1 MNSGTFS
8 LLKQRKFLPIFLTQF
23 FGAFNDNV
31 FKLAMLTLISY
42 HLSISQA
49 QSELYQAIA
58 SALFM
63 LPFFLFSATAGQ
75 LADKYDMAHLT
86 RIIKIFEIILVLI
99 GGAALY
105 FGSIYLLM
113 IMLTGMG
120 IHSTFFGPIKYAILP
135 VQLHKDQLLGATALV
150 EASTFIAILLG
161 TIFGTLSISGVHTQT
176 IYAIA
181 LLGVIAV
188 LGFIAS
194 LFILP
199 TESKVKDLVID
210 WNIIRAT
217 KNIFKEVL
225 TNSKIILVILAIA
238 WFWITSVVI
247 LTKLPDYINYVLH
260 ANNSVFAVFLT
271 LFSIG
276 IALGSLA
283 INRILDGL
291 ITIKYVPHAMLLLSL
306 FAFDLYLATPE
317 SNDLLSLQTI
327 DQFFS
332 QLKHWR
338 IAFDI
343 FFISFSSGLFVVPLY
358 SYLQVVSI
366 NTKRARTIAVNNIVS
381 SFFIVLATILLMV
394 LLHFKVEISLVFAIL
409 SLINCAVAFLFWYLF
424 KPHMFCLTVKH
435 MFDAD
440 L

>member
-1 MNSGTFS
+1 MNSGLFS
-8 LLKQRKFLPIFLTQF
+8 LLKQRTFFPIFMTQF
-23 FGAFNDNV
+23 FGAFNDNA

-49 QSELYQAIA
+49 QSEFYQAMA

-86 RIIKIFEIILVLI
+86 RMIKIFEMILVLI
-99 GGAALY
+99 GGSALY

-113 IMLTGMG
+113 AMLTGMG

-135 VQLHKDQLLGATALV
+135 VQLHKDELLGATALV
-150 EASTFIAILLG
+150 EASTFLAILLG
-161 TIFGTLSISGVHTQT
+161 TIFGTLSISGVHSLT
-176 IYAIA
+176 INAIV
-181 LLGVIAV
+181 LLATVAV
-188 LGFIAS
+188 LGFISS

-199 TESKVKDLVID
+199 TKSKVKDLSID
-210 WNIIRAT
+210 WNILRAT
-217 KNIFKEVL
+217 KNIFKDVL
-225 TNSKIILVILAIA
+225 TNSKIIIVILTIS
-238 WFWITSVVI
+238 WFWILSVVI
-247 LTKLPDYINYVLH
+247 ITKLPDYTNYILH
-260 ANNSVFAVFLT
+260 ANNSVLAVFLA

-276 IALGSLA
+276 TALGSLA
-283 INRILDGL
+283 INRILAGF

-306 FAFDLYLATPE
+306 FTFDLYLATPL
-317 SNDLLSLQTI
+317 SNDLLSLQTTA
-327 DQFFS
+327 QFFS
-332 QLKHWR
+332 QLKNWR
-338 IAFDI
+338 ISFDI

-381 SFFIVLATILLMV
+381 SFFIVIATGFLMI
-394 LLHFKVEISLVFAIL
+394 LLHFNVGISLIFAML
-409 SLINCAVAFLFWYLF
+409 SLINVAVAFLFLYLF
-424 KPHMFCLTVKH
+424 KHYTLDQKVKH
-435 MFDAD
+435 ILAAD